1 MIERRVTAEEAA
13 QTALDSLRRQ
23 AVEHK
28 RASARHRRE
37 AARLMELYE
46 DLYENLTRVKI
57 KVVHHRAGGTS
68 HGHTE
73 EAAP

>member
-1 MIERRVTAEEAA
+1 MNEPVTAELAA
-13 QTALDSLRRQ
+13 QTTLDSLRRQ
-23 AVEHK
+23 AQEHK

-46 DLYENLTRVKI
+46 DLYENLTRVGI
-57 KVVHHRAGGTS
+57 KVVHHKRAGGTS